1 MSGWYSVCMLFES
14 EVDDESSEEP
24 LCEESIRLINADD
37 VDAARA
43 MAESLG
49 GELEH
54 SYANPDGKMVR
65 WVFRGIVE
73 LQDLCES
80 EIVSG
85 TEVFSRMFKKG
96 QLDR

>member
-14 EVDDESSEEP
+14 EVDDQSSEEP
-24 LCEESIRLINADD
+24 LCEESIRLIKAAD
-37 VDAARA
+37 VDAARVIA
-43 MAESLG
+43 DSLG
-49 GELEH
+49 AELEH
-54 SYANPDGKMVR
+54 AYFNPDGKTVR

-96 QLDR
+96 QSDR

>member
-1 MSGWYSVCMLFES
+1 MSGWYSVCMLFEA
-14 EVDDESSEEP
+14 EVDDQSLEEP
-24 LCEESIRLINADD
+24 LREESIRLVKAADIG
-37 VDAARA
+37 AARMA
-43 MAESLG
+43 AESLG
-49 GELEH
+49 AELEH
-54 SYANPDGKMVR
+54 AYSGPDGETVR

>member
-1 MSGWYSVCMLFES
+1 MSSWYSACMLFES
-14 EVDDESSEEP
+14 EVDDQSSEEP
-24 LCEESIRLINADD
+24 LCEESIRLVKAVD
-37 VDAARA
+37 VDAAKA
-43 MAESLG
+43 IANSLG
-49 GELEH
+49 VELEH
-54 SYANPDGKMVR
+54 EYSNPDGRTVR

-73 LQDLCES
+73 LQELCES